1 MSYKIDDASEIWKDI
16 KGYEGLYQ
24 VSNLGRVKSLPR
36 VIDRKTKGKRQTEGQ
51 ILNPWK
57 RGMKGGEY
65 LCVEIWEKT
74 YSVHR
79 LVAQAFIPNPE
90 NKEEIDHINRNRF
103 DNRVENLRWATRIEN
118 QNNPLTKEHRKNIA
132 KKGEDAWRWMKRGAE
147 NGKSKAVEQYDME
160 GNYIATFES
169 VREAGR
175 ITGVGYR
182 GIAMVAN
189 GTTRCGDKI
198 VRHHK
203 AGGYIWKWK
212 KEYNN

>member
-1 MSYKIDDASEIWKDI
+1 MKFAIPTS
-16 KGYEGLYQ
+16 
-24 VSNLGRVKSLPR
+24 SLF
-36 VIDRKTKGKRQTEGQ
+36 TKLQT
-51 ILNPWK
+51 
-57 RGMKGGEY
+57 
-65 LCVEIWEKT
+65 
-74 YSVHR
+74 
-79 LVAQAFIPNPE
+79 
-90 NKEEIDHINRNRF
+90 
-103 DNRVENLRWATRIEN
+103 
-118 QNNPLTKEHRKNIA
+118 KNIA

-182 GIAMVAN
+182 GIDMVAN